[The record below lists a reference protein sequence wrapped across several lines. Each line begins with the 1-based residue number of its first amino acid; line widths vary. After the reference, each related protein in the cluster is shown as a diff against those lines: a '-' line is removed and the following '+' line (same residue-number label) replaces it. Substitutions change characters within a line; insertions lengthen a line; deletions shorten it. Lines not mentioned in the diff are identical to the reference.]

1 MIKEQFLQKHGGA
14 DKTATVGAVVEA
26 VDELMMPKM
35 LEAFDQVLL
44 PALGEMLD
52 KQFAEIDKRFSKQEN
67 VLKDYID
74 RKFTDHT
81 AEMIKRLDK
90 RFEQEHKFHEK
101 VIALFKKHNIGDR
114 EDIAFLEGLAQ

>member
-1 MIKEQFLQKHGGA
+1 MTKEQFLQKHGGA
-14 DKTATVGAVVEA
+14 DKPATVGVVVEA

-44 PALGEMLD
+44 PAISEMLD
-52 KQFAEIDKRFSKQEN
+52 KRFAQQEHTF
-67 VLKDYID
+67 KDYID

-90 RFEQEHKFHEK
+90 RFEEEHKFHEK
-101 VIALFKKHNIGDR
+101 VIQLFKKHNIGTR